1 MFGLGARVQPMG
13 NFSFSVDYDRVLYSR
28 LKDDYISFQV
38 ADSVKSRI
46 DIADG
51 NEVHIGAEYVFTS
64 VAHTPSIRGG
74 LWYDPD
80 HSVHYTSDGTN
91 SVQDLQL
98 KAIFPGGDN
107 VAHYCFGVGVPV
119 SPAFEFNVGADL
131 AKNRHYVSGSVV
143 ARFGK

>member
-1 MFGLGARVQPMG
+1 MSQTRLIAGAMSGTSADGVDVVIGRIEGTGLKLGAC
-13 NFSFSVDYDRVLYSR
+13 VDVL
-28 LKDDYISFQV
+28 
-38 ADSVKSRI
+38 
-46 DIADG
+46 G